1 MVNEPADPIP
11 PTPEESGDIL
21 DAIVRMLEGE
31 GTAPSRGV
39 RRVRVA
45 LRRYELLTLYVET
58 GASYKRLGAIYG
70 ISAVT
75 VMKDIRIAL
84 DDWRANSLETAERY
98 RSLQLAR
105 IHAMYG
111 YYWQAAKQGDT
122 AAGLMIIRLMT
133 REARLLGL
141 DAPIKID
148 RTDEV
153 IRAAADV
160 GLDGDEAIAMVEQL
174 LAEDRANGGGKRR

>member
-1 MVNEPADPIP
+1 MMGDELDPTP
-11 PTPEESGDIL
+11 PTPPEDIL
-21 DAIVRMLEGE
+21 DTLVKQLEDGSNAE
-31 GTAPSRGV
+31 RRPV
-39 RRVRVA
+39 RRVKA
-45 LRRYELLTLYVET
+45 QMRRYELLTLYVET
-58 GASYKRLGAIYG
+58 GASYKKLGEVYG
-70 ISAVT
+70 ISANT
-75 VMKDIRIAL
+75 VMKDLRIAL
-84 DDWRANSLETAERY
+84 DDWREASLQQAERY

-111 YYWQAAKQGDT
+111 YYWQASKQGDT

-153 IRAAADV
+153 IAAAREV
-160 GLDGDEAIAMVEQL
+160 GLDGDEAVAMVEQL
-174 LAEDRANGGGKRR
+174 LAEDRANGGRKR